1 MERLATEI
9 FNTLLD
15 MDFMDYEETNETDLG
30 NLKEDLEL
38 LQESGNGI
46 LLNVIQMLVEN

>member
-1 MERLATEI
+1 MKELVNGI
-9 FNTLLD
+9 YNTLLD
-15 MDFMDYEETNETDLG
+15 MDFMDYEETNETDLE